1 MRGKVN
7 DYCMYS
13 RSLWQEEHDFSK
25 VIAIRYHIAIHIVI
39 LKSKLSAV
47 RDLKTISLKAIREYT
62 IVLCQAM
69 SKGNIAT

>member
-25 VIAIRYHIAIHIVI
+25 VIAIRYHIAIHSNSQIKIVGCQGFENNI
-39 LKSKLSAV
+39 FESYKGVHNCTLS
-47 RDLKTISLKAIREYT
+47 SNE
-62 IVLCQAM
+62 
-69 SKGNIAT
+69 